1 MKKKIKIWV
10 TGHNGMLGSAICRRL
25 KKFQKFKV
33 LKVSRKNL
41 DLKKYNLV
49 NAWLKKNKPDG
60 IIIASAKV
68 GGIYA
73 NNKYPVNFIN
83 DNILIQQKPN

>member
-25 KKFQKFKV
+25 KKFQNIKV
-33 LKVSRKNL
+33 LKASRKDL

-49 NAWLKKNKPDG
+49 NAWLKKKKPDG
-60 IIIASAKV
+60 IIISWW
-68 GGIYA
+68 
-73 NNKYPVNFIN
+73 
-83 DNILIQQKPN
+83 DLC